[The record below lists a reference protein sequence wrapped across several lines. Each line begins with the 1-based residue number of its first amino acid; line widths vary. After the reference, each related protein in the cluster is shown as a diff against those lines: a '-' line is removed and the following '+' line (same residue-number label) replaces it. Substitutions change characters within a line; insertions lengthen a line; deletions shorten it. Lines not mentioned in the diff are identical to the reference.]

1 MIDTTDATEHDP
13 WNPGLSSS
21 IPLDVLPLSTM
32 FRQENVETG
41 FAEAHELSDFS
52 GLPALE
58 IVVFRP
64 ERLLVHEVLI
74 RVTTG
79 LSVPDGPDY
88 EELGLNLRAMVAKIY
103 DNYIAPE
110 LASLK
115 DLHEGI
121 RDQANT
127 LVSTELRALRS
138 APLVR
143 KPVPKPKQSMWQ
155 RLFGK
160 TSAAESGSA
169 LVATFDEKLASLR
182 AETDQ
187 PNTSLK
193 TVCRR
198 ALLKTVESIINH
210 RGSLVGDDDVIV
222 GLAVGMVL
230 NKHSGMRLGQAIE
243 PLVER
248 AADAEGY
255 SMLPVQE
262 NPVIMNVKGASA
274 AGKSTI
280 RPKQRELAGR
290 LGVPWEDFALISPD
304 YWRKYLLEYESLG
317 DVYKYGAMLTG
328 HELALID
335 KKLDR
340 HMAEKAKAGTMPHLL
355 IDRFRFDSFNVGGDR
370 TSQLLTRFGDVVYM
384 FFMITPP
391 EATIERAYKR
401 GLTTGRYKAVD
412 DLLDH
417 NIEAYTG
424 MPALFLSWAMSEKR
438 VHYEFLDN
446 SVPLGSPP
454 RTVAFGWNKSMV
466 VFDVPKL
473 LDIDRYR
480 KIDVHATKP
489 EEIYL
494 AEQMSADENTGF
506 LCQCAKLIETMRF
519 ADPQSR
525 HVYGV
530 LERGQWTFQD
540 VDYLATNKVQPDTL
554 AGLAALGWGSPE
566 PSETSTPAPEDVVP
580 EDAGTIGQ
588 WGVPD

>member
-1 MIDTTDATEHDP
+1 MIGTADVTEHDP

-103 DNYIAPE
+103 DHYIVPE

-121 RDQANT
+121 RDQAT
-127 LVSTELRALRS
+127 TFVSAELQALRS
-138 APLVR
+138 APSVR
-143 KPVPKPKQSMWQ
+143 KPVRKPKQSIWQ

-160 TSAAESGSA
+160 ASGAEGGTA

-187 PNTSLK
+187 SNTSLK
-193 TVCRR
+193 PVCRR
-198 ALLKTVESIINH
+198 ALLKTVESIVNH

-255 SMLPVQE
+255 CMLPVQE

-370 TSQLLTRFGDVVYM
+370 TSQLLTRFGDMVYM

-424 MPALFLSWAMSEKR
+424 MPALFLSWALSEKQ

-494 AEQMSADENTGF
+494 AEQMSADENTEF
-506 LCQCAKLIETMRF
+506 LNQCAKLIETMRF
-519 ADPQSR
+519 ADPVSG
-525 HVYGV
+525 HVFGV
-530 LERGQWTFQD
+530 LESGQWTFQD
-540 VDYLATNKVQPDTL
+540 ANYPARDDVHPDTL

-566 PSETSTPAPEDVVP
+566 PSETSTQQPDNVVP
-580 EDAGTIGQ
+580 EKAGTLGH
-588 WGVPD
+588 WGRP

>member
-1 MIDTTDATEHDP
+1 MIGTADATEHDP

-41 FAEAHELSDFS
+41 FAEAYELSDFS

-103 DNYIAPE
+103 DHYIVPE

-121 RDQANT
+121 RDQATT
-127 LVSTELRALRS
+127 LVSAELRALRS
-138 APLVR
+138 APSVR
-143 KPVPKPKQSMWQ
+143 KPARKPKRSLWQ

-160 TSAAESGSA
+160 GTGAEDGTVV
-169 LVATFDEKLASLR
+169 VATFDEKLASLR
-182 AETDQ
+182 AEIDQ
-187 PNTSLK
+187 SNTSLK
-193 TVCRR
+193 PVCRR

-255 SMLPVQE
+255 CMLPVQE

-340 HMAEKAKAGTMPHLL
+340 HMAEKARAGTMPHLL

-370 TSQLLTRFGDVVYM
+370 TSQLLTRFGDMVYM

-424 MPALFLSWAMSEKR
+424 MPALFLSWALSEKR

-494 AEQMSADENTGF
+494 AGQMSADENTEF
-506 LCQCAKLIETMRF
+506 LCQCAKLMETMRF
-519 ADPQSR
+519 ADPQSG

-530 LERGQWTFQD
+530 LESGQWSFQD
-540 VDYLATNKVQPDTL
+540 GDYLARDDVHPDTL

-566 PSETSTPAPEDVVP
+566 PSETSTHEPDNVVP
-580 EDAGTIGQ
+580 EEAGTLGH
-588 WGVPD
+588 WGRL